1 MANQSYSIVEYYA
14 ERERYECGYCDRPDT
29 NFSHGMGTHTLTVQD
44 YQALIDRGW
53 RRCGTYC
60 YKSSMN
66 ETCCPLY
73 TIRCEA
79 LQFKISKSQ
88 KKVLKRMAKFL
99 RNELQEDDKMDTHE
113 GDYHESIGIEKMSG
127 HRNHVLK
134 ADENISDM
142 KVKFID
148 DEVNARL
155 QPNTTEKGMKSSDSD
170 IKQTSSESI
179 PVVSSH
185 SDNSHGTS
193 QSLQSVEMNPVQ
205 KPCIKAKL
213 LRKQRKQNKL
223 LAQGKPQEEID
234 AMFKKNKQENHA
246 KSLEELFDEIYENN
260 SRLELKLVRPSSMSS
275 EYLETSKRSYEIYKK
290 YQTTIHGD
298 PPDEVTEKQYTRFLV
313 KSPLQVKLVR
323 PMSDEFIKTLKISA
337 KLFKKYQTTI
347 YNESEERSNEIAF
360 FRFLA
365 KTPLQP
371 WTPSDGPLSGYGS
384 FHEQYWLDNELIAV
398 GVIDI
403 LPSCISSVYF
413 FYDPAYSH
421 LSLGTFS
428 SLREVYLT
436 RQFNK
441 IAKDLKYYYMG
452 FYIHTCPKM
461 RYKARMKPSKLL
473 CPETYAW
480 FDIEPC
486 LLKLDKEKYS
496 RLNDDID
503 AIDEDGIVDVRKV
516 LVLYCQIAMPYK
528 IYKKEYHQTVTQEEE
543 DEIKEYASLVGMKC
557 AQRMLLYRC

>member
-73 TIRCEA
+73 TIKCEA

-113 GDYHESIGIEKMSG
+113 GDYRESIGIEKMSG
-127 HRNHVLK
+127 HCKHVLK

-142 KVKFID
+142 KVKFIN

-155 QPNTTEKGMKSSDSD
+155 QPNTSEKGMKSSDSD

-179 PVVSSH
+179 PVVSNH
-185 SDNSHGTS
+185 NDNSHGTS
-193 QSLQSVEMNPVQ
+193 QSLQSVEMNPAQ
-205 KPCIKAKL
+205 KPCMKAKL

-234 AMFKKNKQENHA
+234 AMFNKNKQENHA
-246 KSLEELFDEIYENN
+246 KSLEELFDEIYESNN
-260 SRLELKLVRPSSMSS
+260 RLELKLVRPSSMSS

-313 KSPLQVKLVR
+313 KS
-323 PMSDEFIKTLKISA
+323 
-337 KLFKKYQTTI
+337 
-347 YNESEERSNEIAF
+347 
-360 FRFLA
+360 
-365 KTPLQP
+365 PLQP

-516 LVLYCQIAMPYK
+516 LVLYCQVAMPYK
-528 IYKKEYHQTVTQEEE
+528 IYKKEYHQIVTQEEE